1 MEHLP
6 LGGRF
11 QMQIVV
17 RCSELEFGG
26 ALEIALQSLP
36 DAGHLSGSG
45 SWGSLIGIF
54 RGVEVCIKIRP
65 VSIVVAWFVTNLLCH
80 VYHLTSAGNLGR
92 MKTNTNDR
100 S

>member
-36 DAGHLSGSG
+36 DAGHLSGCG

-54 RGVEVCIKIRP
+54 RGVEVC
-65 VSIVVAWFVTNLLCH
+65 NLLCH